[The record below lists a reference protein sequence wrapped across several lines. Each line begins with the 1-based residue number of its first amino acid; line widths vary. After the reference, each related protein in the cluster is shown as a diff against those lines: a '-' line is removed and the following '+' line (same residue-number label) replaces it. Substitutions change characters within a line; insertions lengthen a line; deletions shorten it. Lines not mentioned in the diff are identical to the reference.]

1 MILNTVLKVKG
12 GRVNNSE
19 QLIALKE
26 SETAFLKYFNK
37 ADYELVDFSL
47 VEKLDWKQLNH
58 EDLQQMGER
67 NFWQHEH
74 QIYALRNDFTDQLLR
89 YYSMYP
95 TAATKVAYTGLI
107 IRNNEAAV
115 QVGLENYAPSLANV
129 QQSLKLF
136 IQFIQQQLR
145 DNVHFVVLGHYQ
157 LLDALLDKS
166 LQTPDILSMIEERNL
181 SGLVTYLS
189 TEHPIVQILKENTQ
203 QQLNVLEHYIP
214 NDHPALN
221 AQQFLNQFSLE
232 APLDESLYP
241 IIRDICQEV
250 KVHGDKAL
258 KMYNLTFDHTKTDHL
273 EISHEQIKAAFDTL
287 DEKTKQA
294 LQQSYERIKAY
305 QESIKQ
311 MNQQLEE
318 SVECYEIYHPLESVG
333 IYVPGGKAS
342 YPSTVLMTA
351 TLAQVAGVENIVVVT
366 PPQPNG
372 VSQEVLAACYITQV
386 NQVFQV
392 GGAQSIAALTYGTE
406 TIPKVDKI
414 VGPGNQF
421 VAYAKK
427 YLFGQVGIDQIAGP
441 TEIALI
447 IDDTADLDA
456 IVYDVFAQ
464 AEHDELARTYV
475 ISEDAQVL
483 KDLESRIAKAL
494 PNVDRYDIVSKS
506 IANQHYLIHASNFD
520 EACHVMNTIAPEHAS
535 IQTVNPQPY
544 IEKVKYVGAL
554 FIGHY
559 SPEVIGDYVA
569 GPSHVLPT
577 NRTARF
583 TNGLSVN
590 DFLTRNTVIHLSKD
604 TFDQIADSAQHIAHV
619 EALYNHQQSILIRQ
633 S

>member
-1 MILNTVLKVKG
+1 MLRIAIAKGRLMDSLINYLDAIEFTTLSETLKNRERQLLLSVDNIECILVKG
-12 GRVNNSE
+12 SDVPTYVEQGIADIGIVGSDILDERHYNVNNLLDMPFGACHFAVAAKPETTKYHKIATSYVHTAE
-19 QLIALKE
+19 AYFKSKGIDVELIKL
-26 SETAFLKYFNK
+26 SGSV
-37 ADYELVDFSL
+37 ELACVVDMVDGIVDIVQTGTTLEANGL
-47 VEKLDWKQLNH
+47 VEKQHISDINARLITNKAAYFKKSQLI
-58 EDLQQMGER
+58 E
-67 NFWQHEH
+67 
-74 QIYALRNDFTDQLLR
+74 
-89 YYSMYP
+89 
-95 TAATKVAYTGLI
+95 
-107 IRNNEAAV
+107 
-115 QVGLENYAPSLANV
+115 
-129 QQSLKLF
+129 
-136 IQFIQQQLR
+136 QFIR
-145 DNVHFVVLGHYQ
+145 
-157 LLDALLDKS
+157 S
-166 LQTPDILSMIEERNL
+166 LEVS
-181 SGLVTYLS
+181 
-189 TEHPIVQILKENTQ
+189 IV
-203 QQLNVLEHYIP
+203 
-214 NDHPALN
+214 LN

-311 MNQQLEE
+311 TNQQLEK

-520 EACHVMNTIAPEHAS
+520 EACYVMNTIAPEHAS